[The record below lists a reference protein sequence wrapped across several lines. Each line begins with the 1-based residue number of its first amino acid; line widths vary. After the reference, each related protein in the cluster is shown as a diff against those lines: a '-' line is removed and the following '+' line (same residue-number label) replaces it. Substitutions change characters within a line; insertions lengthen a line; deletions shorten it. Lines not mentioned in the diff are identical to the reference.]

1 MGYNWEVIGE
11 TGLQFFGK
19 MSTSMSHE
27 LKNAL
32 AIINENAGLLQD
44 FTLMADKGLPMDPQ
58 RLKTLAEKVMTQ
70 IRRADRIVKNMN
82 RFSHSVDESVK
93 SIDLHS
99 IVELV
104 ATLSGRF
111 ALMRGVNVELSH
123 PANPVMITTNP
134 FFLQNLV
141 WLCLDFAMD
150 AAGDGKSVT
159 LIGEETDR
167 GARIRFTG
175 LEGLEGMPTT
185 STFPAEREKA
195 LIEILKADIAVDVEV
210 GEFVLGLPRKIG
222 R

>member
-1 MGYNWEVIGE
+1 MSSERDINGD
-11 TGLQFFGK
+11 TGLKFFGM
-19 MSTSMSHE
+19 MSASISHE

-44 FTLMADKGLPMDPQ
+44 FTLMADKGVPMDPQ
-58 RLKTLAEKVMTQ
+58 RLKTLAEKVMNQ

-82 RFSHSVDESVK
+82 QFSHSVDDSVK

-111 ALMRGVNVELSH
+111 AFMRGVTIELSH
-123 PANPVMITTNP
+123 TANPVMITTNP

-150 AAGDGKSVT
+150 AAGDGKTVT
-159 LIGEETDR
+159 LICEETERD
-167 GARIRFTG
+167 AQIRFTR
-175 LEGLEGMPTT
+175 LEGLEGMPTR
-185 STFPAEREKA
+185 TFPAEGEEA
-195 LIEILKADIAVDVEV
+195 LIEVLEAEIAVDVEV
-210 GEFVLGLPRKIG
+210 GELVLSLPGKIG

>member
-1 MGYNWEVIGE
+1 MSCERDIIGD
-11 TGLQFFGK
+11 TGLKFFGM
-19 MSTSMSHE
+19 MSASISHE

-44 FTLMADKGLPMDPQ
+44 FTLMADKGVPMDPQ
-58 RLKTLAEKVMTQ
+58 RLKTLAEKVMNQ

-82 RFSHSVDESVK
+82 RFSHSVDDSVK

-99 IVELV
+99 IIELV

-111 ALMRGVNVELSH
+111 ALMRGVTIELSH

-134 FFLQNLV
+134 FFLLNLI

-150 AAGDGKSVT
+150 AADDGKSVS
-159 LIGEETDR
+159 LIGEETER
-167 GARIRFTG
+167 GARIRFLGLKG
-175 LEGLEGMPTT
+175 LEGKPTHA
-185 STFPAEREKA
+185 FPAESEKA
-195 LIEILKADIAVDVEV
+195 LIEVLEAELEVDVEV
-210 GEFVLGLPRKIG
+210 GELVLGLPRKIG